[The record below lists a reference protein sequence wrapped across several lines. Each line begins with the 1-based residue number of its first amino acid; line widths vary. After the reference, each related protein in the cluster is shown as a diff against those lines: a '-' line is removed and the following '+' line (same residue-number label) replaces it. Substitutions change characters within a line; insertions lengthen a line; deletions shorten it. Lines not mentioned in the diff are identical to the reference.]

1 MGQTQETLFHYTKPE
16 TNQSIENYVEKLEM
30 EEGVCYSREKKEM
43 YEEVILQLLDEIR
56 NVKVEIFNHE
66 FTVNIKPVQ
75 GK

>member
-30 EEGVCYSREKKEM
+30 EEGIRYSREKKEM
-43 YEEVILQLLDEIR
+43 YEQVILQLLDEIR

-66 FTVNIKPVQ
+66 FTVNIKPIQ

>member
-1 MGQTQETLFHYTKPE
+1 MGQKQQTLFHYTKPE

-30 EEGVCYSREKKEM
+30 EEGVSYSREKKEM
-43 YEEVILQLLDEIR
+43 YEQVILQLLDEIR

>member
-30 EEGVCYSREKKEM
+30 EEGVRYSREKKEM
-43 YEEVILQLLDEIR
+43 YEQVILQLLDEIR